1 MRSLRLCLIL
11 RFDVRMSCCFH
22 QLMSVT
28 VEQFPSGNVFHRR
41 QQVEVDFQVF
51 FQISADGGFA
61 GHLSQVCI
69 SFRLISE
76 YCFETN
82 CWKATESSG
91 SHKQPYFKPKKFSG
105 GFPQLAGD
113 FRSCRE
119 LRNKVVLN
127 ERSCWVVCFKGG
139 FNFNTLVFR

>member
-1 MRSLRLCLIL
+1 MRWLTLCLIL

-22 QLMSVT
+22 KLISVA
-28 VEQFPSGNVFHRR
+28 VKQFPAGNILHCR

-51 FQISADGGFA
+51 LQISADGGFA

-82 CWKATESSG
+82 CWKPAESSG
-91 SHKQPYFKPKKFSG
+91 SHKQLCFKPKKFSG

-113 FRSCRE
+113 SRSCRDLE
-119 LRNKVVLN
+119 T
-127 ERSCWVVCFKGG
+127 RSF
-139 FNFNTLVFR
+139 